1 MPLLNARQC
10 SNGIRNVHERAAAFI
25 FAGPI
30 FTTQGKNYVGSAF
43 PLRRRNGSHCL
54 RRCRIASGSFGGAA
68 FGADPGAWIQ
78 LRRQALDLFQRD
90 YGYRKVASLL
100 GISVYTVREW
110 ARAYRKGE
118 FTAEPSRRFYS
129 TEEQVRIAAM
139 SKSGMQPAEIAR
151 LLQIPVRSVR
161 SILAR
166 NRREAG
172 AAD

>member
-1 MPLLNARQC
+1 MSVQLSLFGEETDHIAC
-10 SNGIRNVHERAAAFI
+10 GDAASLQA
-25 FAGPI
+25 ASEAPP
-30 FTTQGKNYVGSAF
+30 SA
-43 PLRRRNGSHCL
+43 
-54 RRCRIASGSFGGAA
+54 ASL
-68 FGADPGAWIQ
+68 GADPGAWIQ

-129 TEEQVRIAAM
+129 AEEQVRIAAM
-139 SKSGMQPAEIAR
+139 SKSGRQPAEIAR

-166 NRREAG
+166 NRGKAG